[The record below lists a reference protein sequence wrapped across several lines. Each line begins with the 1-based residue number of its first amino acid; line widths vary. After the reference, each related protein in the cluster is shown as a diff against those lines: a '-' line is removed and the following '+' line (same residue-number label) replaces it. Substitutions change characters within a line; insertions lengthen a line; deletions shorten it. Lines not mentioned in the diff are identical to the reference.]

1 MGGNNLS
8 LKFAIIGCGRISIK
22 QVEGI
27 AANKDKALLI
37 AVSDLIEENMVRTIN
52 KYSEAYGEEK
62 KVLKYLDYKEMLEKE
77 KIDVV
82 IISTE
87 SGYHEEIA
95 LYCVKKGIHTLIEKP
110 IALSIEGAQIIV
122 DAGIRNNVKIGV
134 CHQNRFNKP
143 IQLLKNSLQKNK
155 FGKVYNGTARILWCR
170 DMGYYEQAP
179 WRGTWAQD
187 GGTLM
192 NQCIHNIDLLNWMI
206 NDEIDTVYAQT
217 SNYKREIEAEDFG
230 AIIIRYKNGAIG
242 IVEGTAVTYP
252 KNLEETLTITGEKG
266 TVVIGG
272 MAVNKIQTWRVEG
285 DNSEEFEGIDSGD
298 RNSVYGYG
306 HVLLF
311 KDFIEAIE
319 YNREPLVSAKEGM
332 KAMKIIL
339 AAYKSQKTGLA
350 VKIDEFKQFKTLDM
364 INSKIRIR

>member
-1 MGGNNLS
+1 M

-22 QVEGI
+22 QVEGLS
-27 AANKDKALLI
+27 ANKNEATLVS
-37 AVSDLIEENMVRTIN
+37 VSDLIDANMDRTIQSYRKSYGDELNIN
-52 KYSEAYGEEK
+52 KYK
-62 KVLKYLDYKEMLEKE
+62 NYKEMIEQE
-77 KIDVV
+77 EVDVV

-95 LYCVKKGIHTLIEKP
+95 MYCISNGVHTLIEKP
-110 IALSIEGAQIIV
+110 IALSVTGAQNIV
-122 DAGIRNNVKIGV
+122 NAGKKYNVKVGV

-143 IQLLKNSLQKNK
+143 IQLLKKSLSDKK
-155 FGKVYNGTARILWCR
+155 IGKIYNATARILWTR
-170 DMGYYEQAP
+170 DMGYYEQAS
-179 WRGTWAQD
+179 WRGTWSQD

-206 NDEIDTVYAQT
+206 DDEIETVYAQT
-217 SNYKREIEAEDFG
+217 ANYKRDIEAEDFG
-230 AIIIRYKNGAIG
+230 AIIVRYKKGAIG
-242 IVEGTAVTYP
+242 IIEGTAVIYP

-272 MAVNKIQTWRVEG
+272 MAVNKVETWRVEG
-285 DNSEEFEGIDSGD
+285 DKSEEFEGIDSGD

-311 KDFIEAIE
+311 KDFIEAI
-319 YNREPLVSAKEGM
+319 NNDRKPLISAEEGL

-339 AAYKSQKTGLA
+339 AAYKSQKTGLP
-350 VKIDEFKQFKTLDM
+350 VEFKEFKEFSTLDM
-364 INSKIRIR
+364 VKENIRIRKI